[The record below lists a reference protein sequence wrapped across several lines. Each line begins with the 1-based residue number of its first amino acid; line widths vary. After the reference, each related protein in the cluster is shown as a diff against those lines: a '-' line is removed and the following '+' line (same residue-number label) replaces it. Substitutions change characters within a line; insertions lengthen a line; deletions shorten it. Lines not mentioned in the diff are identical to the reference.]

1 MRHWVNSVWERIFQF
16 YNAAFNKGVDR
27 MDNSKIKSAQKF
39 ARKFLTRQQLEY
51 PNFYVRYSHDIAN
64 VLGLRVCGA
73 YVKNGEVAW
82 KKQLLLVNALVIVS
96 PVVLRVAFGSAGLDD
111 TTFWTVYF
119 VCLTAMCQLF
129 SFAGVRVFHRLTP
142 QLEISLTSKGMD
154 NYKRWCS
161 YTTALVPQLFA
172 MSLSVALAVWVL
184 HGIADKPIMKGG
196 VDSLF
201 WLAFIISAIYLSGGV
216 WWIISGA
223 ILSWAISR
231 PGCLKLFHPAPA
243 FTPGVEALVR
253 CYRMAF
259 AGASIGCCS
268 YLLPW
273 LTWKKNIGES
283 IFDSY
288 STLYLCVLACVSL
301 SLIGIL
307 PDWMLS
313 YVIQSERRALIE
325 QLWQSVPEVSDV
337 VDGKVDMVDSKSKLS
352 SQFVLDYVSVVVST
366 PKTTASAGIVSLGV
380 AMFSSFI
387 PVVLAELVG

>member
-1 MRHWVNSVWERIFQF
+1 MLQL
-16 YNAAFNKGVDR
+16 YNEVFVGGDYR
-27 MDNSKIKSAQKF
+27 MDNSRMKSVQKF
-39 ARKFLTRQQLEY
+39 ARKCLTRQQLEY
-51 PNFYVRYSHDIAN
+51 PSFYVRYSHDIAN

-82 KKQLLLVNALVIVS
+82 KKKLLLVNALVIVS
-96 PVVLRVAFGSAGLDD
+96 PVVLRLAFGSARLND

-119 VCLTAMCQLF
+119 VCLTVMCQIF

-142 QLEISLTSKGMD
+142 QLEICLTSKGMD

-161 YTTALVPQLFA
+161 YTTALVPQLLA
-172 MSLSVALAVWVL
+172 TSLSVVLTVWVL
-184 HGIADKPIMKGG
+184 RGIADKPIMRGG
-196 VDSLF
+196 VDAIF
-201 WLAFIISAIYLSGGV
+201 WLAFIISAVYLSGGV
-216 WWIISGA
+216 WWIIAGA

-231 PGCLKLFHPAPA
+231 PGCLRLFHPAPA

-273 LTWKKNIGES
+273 LTWKKNIEES

-313 YVIQSERRALIE
+313 YVIQSERRALIGK
-325 QLWQSVPEVSDV
+325 LWKYVPEVSDV
-337 VDGKVDMVDSKSKLS
+337 VRGKVDVVDSEGKLS
-352 SQFVLDYVSVVVST
+352 SQFVLDYVSIVVST

>member
-1 MRHWVNSVWERIFQF
+1 
-16 YNAAFNKGVDR
+16 

-82 KKQLLLVNALVIVS
+82 KKQLLLANASVIVS

-119 VCLTAMCQLF
+119 VCLTVMCQLF

-142 QLEISLTSKGMD
+142 QLEISLTSKGMN

-172 MSLSVALAVWVL
+172 MALSVALAVWVL

-325 QLWQSVPEVSDV
+325 QLWQCVPEVSDV

-380 AMFSSFI
+380 AMLSSFI